1 LGPQREGLPFIQLNG
16 GFTIGNNG
24 EGELPQV
31 GNSFQWS
38 DSISKVMG
46 NHSFKFGTDVR
57 RQRFDQT
64 LYFDVSGEYFFDG
77 SSSNTTGDTSPF
89 PDYLLGFPGSFGQGS
104 AQVENVRST
113 GLYLFAQ
120 DSWKI
125 RQNLTF
131 NYGLRWELNT
141 PIADVSKHVQTF
153 RPGQVSAVYPCG
165 GPNTDCS
172 SETPVGLVVPGDAS
186 ISAAMTQTYYK
197 AFAPRIGIAWSP
209 GNSGKTS
216 IRAGWGL
223 FYNPIEQ
230 LVLEQF
236 SAEPPFGGSTFPV
249 NTLFNEP
256 FLDQSGT
263 FSYPN
268 PFNGILNPPRGQAVD
283 WSIFR
288 PILLFGQFQ
297 PKMRS
302 QYSAQYNLS
311 IQRELTRDTKLQVGY
326 VGSQGHRLLA
336 THDLNYG
343 NPQTCLDIF
352 ALANHDANNVSSYG
366 SPSSCGQ
373 YSADNQFSVTLDPTV
388 VSDPTDPISTFHMP
402 NGTTMPLN
410 GQILNFVGLRKY
422 SSPQCDPTT
431 GNGCPADQVPVFSSI
446 FAQDTIANSAYNSFQ
461 ASFDKRFAQGLQFTA
476 AYTFSKS
483 FDEASSFEGI
493 LNPIDPR
500 RSRSLSSFDARHRIV
515 FSYYW
520 ELPFRKFSG
529 VAGKVLN
536 GWALSGVT
544 TFQTG
549 FPIRITS
556 LADNELMYS
565 FDFELPGEPAQLAPF
580 RTTKPQSTCFNGLC
594 NYAFDP
600 NSFTENASDNSVAP
614 CSAGAT
620 FGCYDPALF
629 GSLGNARRTICC
641 GPHISN
647 TDFAILKTIPIS
659 ENKHLDFRAEFFNI
673 FNHTQFFN
681 PDGDTSDGSQ
691 FGQITQARDPRLMQF
706 ALKFFF

>member
-1 LGPQREGLPFIQLNG
+1 LSG

-38 DSISKVMG
+38 DSISKVVR
-46 NHSFKFGTDVR
+46 NHSIKFGGDVR

-64 LYFDVSGEYFFDG
+64 LYFDVNGEYFFDG
-77 SSSNTTGDTSPF
+77 SSTNSIVSNSEF
-89 PDYLLGFPGSFGQGS
+89 PDFLLGIPGSFGQGS

-125 RQNLTF
+125 KPNLTL

-153 RPGQVSAVYPCG
+153 RPGQVSTVYPCG

-172 SETPVGLVVPGDAS
+172 SETPVGLVVPGDAG
-186 ISAAMTQTYYK
+186 ISDAMTQTYYK

-209 GNSGKTS
+209 GNSGRTS

-249 NTLFNEP
+249 STLFNTP

-268 PFNGILNPPRGQAVD
+268 PFNGILNPPRGQPAD
-283 WSIFR
+283 WGIFR

-311 IQRELTRDTKLQVGY
+311 IQRELTRDTRLQVSY

-352 ALANHDANNVSSYG
+352 ALANHDPSKVSSYG

-373 YSADNQFSVTLDPTV
+373 YSADNQFTVTLDPTV
-388 VSDPTDPISTFHMP
+388 AIDPTDPISTFHMP
-402 NGTTMPLN
+402 NGTTVPLN
-410 GQILNFVGLRKY
+410 GQTLNFVGLRKY

-446 FAQDTIANSAYNSFQ
+446 FAQDTIANSAYNSLQ
-461 ASFDKRFAQGLQFTA
+461 ASLDKRFAHGLQFTA

-500 RSRSLSSFDARHRIV
+500 RSRSLSTFDARHRIV

-529 VAGKVLN
+529 ATGKLLN

-565 FDFELPGEPAQLAPF
+565 FDFELPGEPNQIAPF
-580 RTTKPQSTCFNGLC
+580 RKLKPQSNG
-594 NYAFDP
+594 NYFFDP

-614 CSAGAT
+614 CSAGAA
-620 FGCYDPALF
+620 FGCYDPSLF

-641 GPHISN
+641 GPHISD
-647 TDFAILKTIPIS
+647 TDFAILKSIS
-659 ENKHLDFRAEFFNI
+659 LSETKRIDFRAEFFNI

-681 PDGDTSDGSQ
+681 PDGNTSDGSQ